1 VKHISRNHRGGRK
14 PVNSVRPEQAEDLFG
29 VLNSVQDSLKS
40 KEQAKKQE
48 QEQGQEII
56 IIIIIAINSSSSNN
70 DDNNKLQRQEKD
82 L

>member
-56 IIIIIAINSSSSNN
+56 IIIIIAINSSSNN